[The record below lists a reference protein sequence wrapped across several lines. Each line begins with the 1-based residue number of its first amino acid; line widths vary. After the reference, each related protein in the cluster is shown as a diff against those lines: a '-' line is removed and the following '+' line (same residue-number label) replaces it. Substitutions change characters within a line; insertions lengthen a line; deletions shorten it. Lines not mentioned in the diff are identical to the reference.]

1 MTQEIPTAS
10 SSQLELGICHSP
22 ACDKLLGP
30 LSEAPGLP
38 RSPLRRRSHSGPH
51 SGLALAS
58 RLSDTH
64 PGRSHVHLEPPH
76 VSSHSPR
83 PPGTVSCLQRHPLLQ
98 PRPCGPLPN
107 APRLVYAPEPFPE
120 LYGHRSAPH
129 TVPGPPSGLHHA
141 QDHISS
147 TDVSS
152 ARIPST
158 LRIQPRIGVSSDPAS
173 TAGPVLRRSGEAE
186 LLRLP
191 STASASR
198 TPASCA
204 LPPSA

>member
-1 MTQEIPTAS
+1 M
-10 SSQLELGICHSP
+10 
-22 ACDKLLGP
+22 LLGP

-38 RSPLRRRSHSGPH
+38 TSPLRRRSHSGPH
-51 SGLALAS
+51 SGSPLAS
-58 RLSDTH
+58 CLSDTH
-64 PGRSHVHLEPPH
+64 PGRSYVHLEPPP
-76 VSSHSPR
+76 VSSLPSR
-83 PPGTVSCLQRHPLLQ
+83 PPGTVSCPQRHPPLR
-98 PRPCGPLPN
+98 PRPCGPPRN
-107 APRLVYAPEPFPE
+107 TPRLVYVLEPFPE

-141 QDHISS
+141 QDRISS

-152 ARIPST
+152 TRIPST
-158 LRIQPRIGVSSDPAS
+158 LGIQLRVGMPSDPAS

-191 STASASR
+191 STACASR

-204 LPPSA
+204 PPPSA